1 MNNDD
6 NLSDRSTDN
15 AVVDRAER
23 SNDYHQLVN
32 EQGGP
37 ADDQSGVER
46 SPGGGESESVS
57 MLRLQLQLE
66 RETRG
71 RQRYGGG
78 KGARVG
84 DEKGMDR
91 VTSQC

>member
-32 EQGGP
+32 ERGGP

-66 RETRG
+66 RERDERPTEIRR
-71 RQRYGGG
+71 RQGSASG
-78 KGARVG
+78 
-84 DEKGMDR
+84 
-91 VTSQC
+91 